1 MAEYLA
7 PGIYIEEF
15 DSGVKAME
23 GVGTSTAGFVGLAER
38 GPVDG
43 RPTLVTS
50 FADYQRRFGGYLSAL
65 EFKAYRFLPNSVEQ
79 FFTNGGSSLYVMRV
93 VPPMRKLPAAVLSP
107 VIPSLRSIPT
117 PFLL

>member
-50 FADYQRRFGGYLSAL
+50 FA
-65 EFKAYRFLPNSVEQ
+65 
-79 FFTNGGSSLYVMRV
+79 NGGSSLYVMRV